1 VFHRIS
7 IPPAARGKLSSPSA
21 SYCLR
26 LILELLFFSPGPA
39 QALSPLF
46 LPATS
51 FALRLSPTPL
61 LDGARYGCRSRP
73 SVPGDVLLRAR
84 SLPED
89 LPPSYRRCPPL
100 VCTAEAPA
108 LLLFCFEWECV
119 IEGADAV
126 ECAVEPGVGAGAR
139 GGGGRRGEY
148 AIEEGRRQG
157 GKDVEAR
164 AAIRV

>member
-1 VFHRIS
+1 MY
-7 IPPAARGKLSSPSA
+7 SS
-21 SYCLR
+21 
-26 LILELLFFSPGPA
+26 
-39 QALSPLF
+39 
-46 LPATS
+46 
-51 FALRLSPTPL
+51 
-61 LDGARYGCRSRP
+61 
-73 SVPGDVLLRAR
+73 VRAR
-84 SLPED
+84 C
-89 LPPSYRRCPPL
+89 RRICRRRIAVVRRSCVL
-100 VCTAEAPA
+100 QR